1 MTAFFFFLAGAVWLA
16 GMVAILIAIGRLKDA
31 MADCRKAVEAVMLSA
46 ENMRDLARLQSAI
59 VQSAVNGV
67 GQAPAQSSKTPAQI
81 IPIRKVEEPPHA
93 DA

>member
-31 MADCRKAVEAVMLSA
+31 LADTRRAAEAVMLSA
-46 ENMRDLARLQSAI
+46 ESVRDLARLQSAI
-59 VQSAVNGV
+59 VQGAIQGI
-67 GQAPAQSSKTPAQI
+67 GQASAQSPKTPAQI
-81 IPIRKVEEPPHA
+81 IPIRKVEEPPNA